1 MAVLET
7 SAICS
12 VKVENEEIKH
22 NVSSVRLEQYI
33 DNHHGLAVR
42 VKQAGKAEGGK
53 EFDDPSTFTS
63 FLGKSISI
71 VITPAGELV
80 DASRQLEFIG
90 LVTEVSLDH
99 SIDGVNT
106 FLIRAE
112 SPTITL
118 DGSRRNMYY
127 SNKSV
132 SDIISGILQSYPI
145 TVGEVASTK
154 GTFKFDAQYMETDY
168 EYILRLAAAQ
178 SLFAYYT
185 GKEFCVT
192 KAVSGDPEELVWRE
206 TLGSFRLG
214 LGTTPYNYES
224 KVYNYEEAKTYSQDT
239 TGLKP
244 EVAPS
249 ELVNISYESSKK
261 IYDKAGFSTSP
272 KAATDRQSLENTL
285 KTEKCRSLG
294 SMVKCYGQSNVPQVT
309 IGRCV
314 KVKGMDKLDGLY
326 WVKGINHI
334 FDESGKYHNTF
345 ICTPVDAAYP
355 EKEAVQK
362 VADDIDTVKAEV
374 PSRKKFKPAEFKGL
388 HVAVVVDNVDPE
400 SMGRIK
406 VKYPWTDDEIVKWVR
421 LAVPYAGGDR
431 GWISLPEIDDEVLI
445 GYEYGDPDHP
455 IALGALYNGQAMPPA
470 DAGGDK
476 NDIKMLM
483 TRGGNQIIFNDEDGK
498 EEIRITNKDG
508 KNSIVME
515 VSGPS
520 ISFESS
526 GDISIKGNNI
536 TIESQQEIKL
546 KAGSDLKAESSANT
560 TIEAGANL
568 KSKGGAMVNL
578 EGATVTVKGNPIQ
591 LN

>member
-42 VKQAGKAEGGK
+42 VKQAGK
-53 EFDDPSTFTS
+53 
-63 FLGKSISI
+63 
-71 VITPAGELV
+71 AGELV

-309 IGRCV
+309 IGRC
-314 KVKGMDKLDGLY
+314 GLSA
-326 WVKGINHI
+326 HR
-334 FDESGKYHNTF
+334 S
-345 ICTPVDAAYP
+345 
-355 EKEAVQK
+355 
-362 VADDIDTVKAEV
+362 
-374 PSRKKFKPAEFKGL
+374 
-388 HVAVVVDNVDPE
+388 
-400 SMGRIK
+400 
-406 VKYPWTDDEIVKWVR
+406 
-421 LAVPYAGGDR
+421 
-431 GWISLPEIDDEVLI
+431 
-445 GYEYGDPDHP
+445 
-455 IALGALYNGQAMPPA
+455 MPPIL
-470 DAGGDK
+470 K
-476 NDIKMLM
+476 K
-483 TRGGNQIIFNDEDGK
+483 R
-498 EEIRITNKDG
+498 RCR
-508 KNSIVME
+508 
-515 VSGPS
+515 
-520 ISFESS
+520 
-526 GDISIKGNNI
+526 
-536 TIESQQEIKL
+536 KL
-546 KAGSDLKAESSANT
+546 PM
-560 TIEAGANL
+560 I
-568 KSKGGAMVNL
+568 
-578 EGATVTVKGNPIQ
+578 
-591 LN
+591 